1 MKYIIEPFK
10 LERKFSF
17 VLLKLQMKYIIAP
30 FKLEMNLLWNIQEES
45 AMNLLLLLNH
55 SMKRNLL
62 WYHYLLIKPFN

>member
-45 AMNLLLLLNH
+45 AMNLLLLL
-55 SMKRNLL
+55 
-62 WYHYLLIKPFN
+62 IKPFNEKESFMVSLFTY